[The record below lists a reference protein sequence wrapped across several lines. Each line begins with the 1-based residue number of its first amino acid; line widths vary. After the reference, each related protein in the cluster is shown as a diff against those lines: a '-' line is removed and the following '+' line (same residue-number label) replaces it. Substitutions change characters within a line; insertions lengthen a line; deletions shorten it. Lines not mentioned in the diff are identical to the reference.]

1 MTKHDETMKKCLKL
15 VSPPYDTMAGDTA
28 KFEPAWQL
36 GKVRLCSEN
45 DGFCSENDEFCI
57 QHDGFHEFCIQHD
70 GFCSE
75 NDGFCTEN
83 DEFCIQHDGF
93 CTKNDEFGKVNNKTV
108 LPGED
113 GETLLKIG
121 RGNLAKV
128 SKKHEFCIQ
137 N

>member
-45 DGFCSENDEFCI
+45 
-57 QHDGFHEFCIQHD
+57 D